1 LGKKEGKN
9 RIHGEITM
17 NTAKTVFLMTLMMGI
32 FLLVGQLL
40 GGTQGMTLALIL
52 SVALNFI
59 TYWFSDKIVL
69 AVYRARQVSES
80 DEPRLYAILR
90 SLTTQ
95 AELPMPKVFV
105 IPNETPNAFATGR
118 NPNHASVAVTEG
130 ILKLLSE
137 DELEGVLG
145 HELAH
150 VKHRDIL
157 TGTIVATMVGTITFL
172 ARMAG
177 WSMFF
182 FGGRGSGDRDSNA
195 LGELFLIIV
204 APLAAVLIQLAISR
218 SREYAA
224 DEGGSSISHKPL
236 SLANALRKLERGVE
250 RSPMKQASPAS
261 AHLFIVNP
269 LRGGGILSLF
279 STHPPVEARIE
290 RLESLAMRGA

>member
-1 LGKKEGKN
+1 M
-9 RIHGEITM
+9 M
-17 NTAKTVFLMTLMMGI
+17 NTMKTVLLMTLIMVI
-32 FLLVGQLL
+32 FLLVGQML

-52 SVALNFI
+52 SVAINFI

-69 AVYRARQVSES
+69 AMYRAKEVTES
-80 DEPRLYAILR
+80 DEPRVYAILR
-90 SLTTQ
+90 TLTAQ
-95 AELPMPKVFV
+95 AELPMPRVFI

-118 NPNHASVAVTEG
+118 NPAHASVAVTQG

-177 WSMFF
+177 WSMMF
-182 FGGRGSGDRDSNA
+182 FGGSRDDRRGSSG

-224 DEGGSSISHKPL
+224 DEGGSRISHKPL

-250 RSPMKQASPAS
+250 RIPMEQASPAS

-279 STHPPVEARIE
+279 STHPPIEGRIE
-290 RLESLAMRGA
+290 RLERLAMGGI

>member
-1 LGKKEGKN
+1 
-9 RIHGEITM
+9 M
-17 NTAKTVFLMTLMMGI
+17 NTAKTVILMTLITVI
-32 FLLVGQLL
+32 FVLVGQLL
-40 GGTQGMTLALIL
+40 GGTQGMTYALVL
-52 SVALNFI
+52 SIAMNFI

-69 AVYRARQVSES
+69 AMYRAREVSEA
-80 DEPRLYAILR
+80 DEPRLFAIIR
-90 SLTTQ
+90 SLATQ
-95 AELPMPKVFV
+95 AQLPMPRVYL
-105 IPNETPNAFATGR
+105 IPNPTPNAFATGR
-118 NPNHASVAVTEG
+118 SPNHASIAVTEG
-130 ILKLLSE
+130 VLKLLSE

-177 WSMFF
+177 WSMMF
-182 FGGRGSGDRDSNA
+182 FGGSRDERRDSSGLA
-195 LGELFLIIV
+195 ELFLIIV

-224 DEGGSSISHKPL
+224 DEGGSRISMKPL

-250 RSPMKQASPAS
+250 RIPMEHANPAS

-279 STHPPVEARIE
+279 STHPPIETRIE
-290 RLESLAMRGA
+290 RLEKIAIGGL

>member
-1 LGKKEGKN
+1 
-9 RIHGEITM
+9 M

-40 GGTQGMTLALIL
+40 GGAQGMMLALIL
-52 SVALNFI
+52 SVALNFV

-69 AVYRARQVSES
+69 AMYRARQVSES
-80 DEPRLYAILR
+80 DKPRLYALLR

-95 AELPMPKVFV
+95 AEMPMPKVFV

-118 NPNHASVAVTEG
+118 NPSHASVAVTEG

-177 WSMFF
+177 WSLFF
-182 FGGRGSGDRDSNA
+182 FGGSRNGDRDSNA

-224 DEGGSSISHKPL
+224 DEGGSSISRKPL

-279 STHPPVEARIE
+279 STHPSVEARIE
-290 RLESLAMRGA
+290 RLERLAMRGA

>member
-1 LGKKEGKN
+1 
-9 RIHGEITM
+9 
-17 NTAKTVFLMTLMMGI
+17 MTLIMVI
-32 FLLVGQLL
+32 FLLVGELL
-40 GGTQGMTLALIL
+40 GGTQGMTYALVL
-52 SVALNFI
+52 SIAMNFI

-69 AVYRARQVSES
+69 AMYRAREVSEA
-80 DEPRLYAILR
+80 DEPRLFAIIR
-90 SLTTQ
+90 SLATQ
-95 AELPMPKVFV
+95 AQLPMPRVYV
-105 IPNETPNAFATGR
+105 IPNPTPNAFATGR
-118 NPNHASVAVTEG
+118 SPNHASVAVTEG
-130 ILKLLSE
+130 VLKLLSE

-177 WSMFF
+177 WSMMF
-182 FGGRGSGDRDSNA
+182 FGGSRDERRDSSGLA
-195 LGELFLIIV
+195 ELFLIIV

-224 DEGGSSISHKPL
+224 DEGGSRISMKPL
-236 SLANALRKLERGVE
+236 SLANALRKLEKGVE
-250 RSPMKQASPAS
+250 RIPMEHANPAS

-279 STHPPVEARIE
+279 STHPPIETRIE
-290 RLESLAMRGA
+290 RLEKIAMGGL

>member
-1 LGKKEGKN
+1 
-9 RIHGEITM
+9 M
-17 NTAKTVFLMTLMMGI
+17 NTMKTVLLMTLIMVI
-32 FLLVGQLL
+32 FLLVGQML

-52 SVALNFI
+52 SVVMNFI

-69 AVYRARQVSES
+69 AMYRAREVSES

-90 SLTTQ
+90 SLTAQ
-95 AELPMPKVFV
+95 AELPMPRVFI
-105 IPNETPNAFATGR
+105 IPTETPNAFATGR
-118 NPNHASVAVTEG
+118 NPSHASVAVTQG

-177 WSMFF
+177 WSMMF
-182 FGGRGSGDRDSNA
+182 FGGSRNERQGSSGF
-195 LGELFLIIV
+195 GELFLIIV

-224 DEGGSSISHKPL
+224 DEGGSRISHKPL
-236 SLANALRKLERGVE
+236 SLANALRKLERGAE
-250 RSPMKQASPAS
+250 RIPMEQASPAS

-279 STHPPVEARIE
+279 STHPPIEGRIE
-290 RLESLAMRGA
+290 RLERLAMGGV

>member
-1 LGKKEGKN
+1 
-9 RIHGEITM
+9 M
-17 NTAKTVFLMTLMMGI
+17 NTAKTVFLMTLVMVI
-32 FLLVGQLL
+32 FLLAGQLL
-40 GGTQGMTLALIL
+40 GGTQGMIYALVL
-52 SVALNFI
+52 SVAMNFI
-59 TYWFSDKIVL
+59 SYWFSDKIVL
-69 AVYRARQVSES
+69 AMYRAKEVPES

-90 SLTTQ
+90 NLTTQ
-95 AELPMPKVFV
+95 AQLPMPRVFI
-105 IPNETPNAFATGR
+105 IPNDTPNAFATGR
-118 NPNHASVAVTEG
+118 NPNHASVAVTQG

-137 DELEGVLG
+137 DEIEGVLG

-177 WSMFF
+177 WSMLF
-182 FGGRGSGDRDSNA
+182 FGGGRGDRRDSGA
-195 LGELFLIIV
+195 SGELFLIIV

-224 DEGGSSISHKPL
+224 DEGGSRISHKPL
-236 SLANALRKLERGVE
+236 SLANALRKLERGAE
-250 RSPMKQASPAS
+250 RNPMVQASPAS

-279 STHPPVEARIE
+279 STHPPIEARIE
-290 RLESLAMRGA
+290 RLEKLAMRGA

>member
-1 LGKKEGKN
+1 
-9 RIHGEITM
+9 M
-17 NTAKTVFLMTLMMGI
+17 NTMKTVLLMTLIMVI
-32 FLLVGQLL
+32 FLLVGQML

-52 SVALNFI
+52 SVAINFI

-69 AVYRARQVSES
+69 AMYRAKEVTES
-80 DEPRLYAILR
+80 DEPRVYAILR
-90 SLTTQ
+90 TLTAQ
-95 AELPMPKVFV
+95 AELPMPRVFI

-118 NPNHASVAVTEG
+118 NPAHASVAVTQG

-157 TGTIVATMVGTITFL
+157 TGTIVATMVGTVTFL

-177 WSMFF
+177 WSMMF
-182 FGGRGSGDRDSNA
+182 FGGSRDDRRGSSG

-224 DEGGSSISHKPL
+224 DEGGSRISHKPL

-250 RSPMKQASPAS
+250 RIPMEQASPAS

-279 STHPPVEARIE
+279 STHPPIEGRIE
-290 RLESLAMRGA
+290 RLERLAMGGI

>member
-1 LGKKEGKN
+1 M
-9 RIHGEITM
+9 M
-17 NTAKTVFLMTLMMGI
+17 NTMKTVLLMTLIMVI
-32 FLLVGQLL
+32 FLLVGQML

-52 SVALNFI
+52 SVAINFI

-69 AVYRARQVSES
+69 AMYRAKEVTES
-80 DEPRLYAILR
+80 DEPRVYAILR
-90 SLTTQ
+90 TLTAQ
-95 AELPMPKVFV
+95 AELPMPRVFI

-118 NPNHASVAVTEG
+118 NPAHASVAVTQG

-157 TGTIVATMVGTITFL
+157 TGTIVATMVGTVTFL

-177 WSMFF
+177 WSMMF
-182 FGGRGSGDRDSNA
+182 FGGSRDDRRGSSG

-224 DEGGSSISHKPL
+224 DEGGSRISHKPL

-250 RSPMKQASPAS
+250 RIPMEQASPAS

-279 STHPPVEARIE
+279 STHPPIEGRIE
-290 RLESLAMRGA
+290 RLERLAMGGI

>member
-1 LGKKEGKN
+1 M
-9 RIHGEITM
+9 M
-17 NTAKTVFLMTLMMGI
+17 NTMKTVLLMTLIMVI
-32 FLLVGQLL
+32 FLLVGQML

-52 SVALNFI
+52 SVAMNFI

-69 AVYRARQVSES
+69 AMYRAREVSES
-80 DEPRLYAILR
+80 DEPRLYAVLR
-90 SLTTQ
+90 TLTAQ
-95 AELPMPKVFV
+95 AELPMPRVFI

-118 NPNHASVAVTEG
+118 NPAHASVAVTQG
-130 ILKLLSE
+130 ILKVLSE

-177 WSMFF
+177 WSMMF
-182 FGGRGSGDRDSNA
+182 FGGSRDDRRGSSG

-224 DEGGSSISHKPL
+224 DEGGSRISHKPL

-250 RSPMKQASPAS
+250 RIPMEQASPAS

-279 STHPPVEARIE
+279 STHPPIEGRIE
-290 RLESLAMRGA
+290 RLERLAMGGV

>member
-1 LGKKEGKN
+1 
-9 RIHGEITM
+9 M
-17 NTAKTVFLMTLMMGI
+17 NTMKTVFLMTLIMVL

-40 GGTQGMTLALIL
+40 GGTQGMIYALIL
-52 SVALNFI
+52 SVAMNFI

-69 AVYRARQVSES
+69 AMYRAKEVSES
-80 DEPRLYAILR
+80 DEPRLYGILR
-90 SLTTQ
+90 TLTAQ
-95 AELPMPKVFV
+95 AELPMPRVFI
-105 IPNETPNAFATGR
+105 IPSDTPNAFATGR
-118 NPNHASVAVTEG
+118 SPAHASVAVTQG
-130 ILKLLSE
+130 ILKQLSE

-177 WSMFF
+177 WSMLF
-182 FGGRGSGDRDSNA
+182 FGGSRDQRRDSSG

-224 DEGGSSISHKPL
+224 DEGGSKISHKPL

-250 RSPMKQASPAS
+250 RIPMEQASPAS

-279 STHPPVEARIE
+279 STHPPIEARIE
-290 RLESLAMRGA
+290 RLERLAMGGA

>member
-1 LGKKEGKN
+1 
-9 RIHGEITM
+9 M
-17 NTAKTVFLMTLMMGI
+17 NTAKTVLLMTLMMVI

-40 GGTQGMTLALIL
+40 GGTQGMMLALVL

-69 AVYRARQVSES
+69 AMYRARQVSES

-95 AELPMPKVFV
+95 AQLPMPKVFI

-118 NPNHASVAVTEG
+118 NPNHASVAVTQG

-182 FGGRGSGDRDSNA
+182 FGGSRSGDRDSNA

-236 SLANALRKLERGVE
+236 SLANALRKLERGAE
-250 RSPMKQASPAS
+250 RNPMSQASPAS

-279 STHPPVEARIE
+279 STHPPIEARIE
-290 RLESLAMRGA
+290 RLEKLAMRGA

>member
-1 LGKKEGKN
+1 
-9 RIHGEITM
+9 M
-17 NTAKTVFLMTLMMGI
+17 NTAKTIFLMTLIMVI

-40 GGTQGMTLALIL
+40 GGTQGMTYALVL
-52 SVALNFI
+52 SVAMNFV

-69 AVYRARQVSES
+69 AMYRAKEVSES

-90 SLTTQ
+90 NLTTQ
-95 AELPMPKVFV
+95 AQLPMPRVFI
-105 IPNETPNAFATGR
+105 IPNDTPNAFATGR
-118 NPNHASVAVTEG
+118 NPNHASVAVTRG

-137 DELEGVLG
+137 DEIEGVLG

-177 WSMFF
+177 WSMLF
-182 FGGRGSGDRDSNA
+182 FGGGRSDRRDSSG
-195 LGELFLIIV
+195 LGELFLIVV

-224 DEGGSSISHKPL
+224 DEGGSRISHKPL

-250 RSPMKQASPAS
+250 RHPMEQANPAS

-279 STHPPVEARIE
+279 STHPPIEARIQ
-290 RLESLAMRGA
+290 RLEKLVMGGA

>member
-1 LGKKEGKN
+1 
-9 RIHGEITM
+9 M

-40 GGTQGMTLALIL
+40 GGAQGMMLALIL
-52 SVALNFI
+52 SVALNFV

-69 AVYRARQVSES
+69 AMYRARQVSES
-80 DEPRLYAILR
+80 DKPRLYALLR

-95 AELPMPKVFV
+95 AEMPMPKVFV

-118 NPNHASVAVTEG
+118 NPSHASVAVTEG

-177 WSMFF
+177 WSLFF
-182 FGGRGSGDRDSNA
+182 FGGSRNGDRDSNA

-224 DEGGSSISHKPL
+224 DEGGSSISRKPL

-279 STHPPVEARIE
+279 STHLSVEARIE
-290 RLESLAMRGA
+290 RLERLAMRGA

>member
-1 LGKKEGKN
+1 
-9 RIHGEITM
+9 M
-17 NTAKTVFLMTLMMGI
+17 NTAKTVFLMTLIMVI
-32 FLLVGQLL
+32 FLLIGQLL
-40 GGTQGMTLALIL
+40 GGTQGMTYALVL
-52 SVALNFI
+52 SIAMNFI

-69 AVYRARQVSES
+69 AMYRAREVSEA
-80 DEPRLYAILR
+80 DEPRLFAIIRL
-90 SLTTQ
+90 LATQ
-95 AELPMPKVFV
+95 AQLPMPRVYV
-105 IPNETPNAFATGR
+105 IPNPTPNAFATGR
-118 NPNHASVAVTEG
+118 SPNHASVAVTEG
-130 ILKLLSE
+130 VLKLLSE

-177 WSMFF
+177 WSMMF
-182 FGGRGSGDRDSNA
+182 FGGSRDERRDSSGLA
-195 LGELFLIIV
+195 ELFLIIV

-224 DEGGSSISHKPL
+224 DEGGSRISMKPL
-236 SLANALRKLERGVE
+236 SLANALRKLEKGVE
-250 RSPMKQASPAS
+250 RIPMEHANPAS

-279 STHPPVEARIE
+279 STHPPIETRIE
-290 RLESLAMRGA
+290 RLEKIAMGGL

>member
-1 LGKKEGKN
+1 M
-9 RIHGEITM
+9 M
-17 NTAKTVFLMTLMMGI
+17 NTMKTVLLMTLIMVI
-32 FLLVGQLL
+32 FLLVGQML

-52 SVALNFI
+52 SVAMNFI

-69 AVYRARQVSES
+69 AMYRAREVSES
-80 DEPRLYAILR
+80 DEPRLYAVLR
-90 SLTTQ
+90 TLAAQ
-95 AELPMPKVFV
+95 AELPLPRVFI

-118 NPNHASVAVTEG
+118 NPAHASVAVTQG
-130 ILKLLSE
+130 ILKVLSE

-177 WSMFF
+177 WSMMF
-182 FGGRGSGDRDSNA
+182 FGGSRDDRRGSSG

-224 DEGGSSISHKPL
+224 DEGGSRISHKPL

-250 RSPMKQASPAS
+250 RIPMEQASPAS

-279 STHPPVEARIE
+279 STHPPIEGRIE
-290 RLESLAMRGA
+290 RLERLAMGGV

>member
-1 LGKKEGKN
+1 
-9 RIHGEITM
+9 M
-17 NTAKTVFLMTLMMGI
+17 NTAKTVFLMTLIMVI

-40 GGTQGMTLALIL
+40 GGNQGMMYALVL
-52 SVALNFI
+52 SVAMNFI

-69 AVYRARQVSES
+69 AMYRAREVSES
-80 DEPRLYAILR
+80 NEPRLYAILR
-90 SLTTQ
+90 NLTTQ
-95 AELPMPKVFV
+95 AQLPMPRVFI

-118 NPNHASVAVTEG
+118 NPNRASVAVTQG

-157 TGTIVATMVGTITFL
+157 IGTMVATMVGTITFL

-177 WSMFF
+177 WSMMF
-182 FGGRGSGDRDSNA
+182 FGGGRNERRDSGG

-250 RSPMKQASPAS
+250 RIPMEQASPAS

-279 STHPPVEARIE
+279 STHPPIEARIE
-290 RLESLAMRGA
+290 RLERLAMGGA